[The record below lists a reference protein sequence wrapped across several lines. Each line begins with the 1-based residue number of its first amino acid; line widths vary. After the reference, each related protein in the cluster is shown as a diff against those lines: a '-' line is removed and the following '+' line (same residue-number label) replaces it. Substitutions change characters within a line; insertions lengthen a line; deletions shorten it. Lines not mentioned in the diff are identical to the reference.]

1 MKSKGTS
8 LKKLVI
14 LMDIA
19 LLTMLLLSA
28 VYFFYTIRT
37 ARQDLEERMA
47 ESIESR
53 LNEIDTILMDLNGY
67 LVNTLHNSVSVDNL
81 LAAPDLHPQN
91 VAARKL
97 SDDFRIK
104 AAGLHLPVSFYF
116 ICLKNA
122 SEFHVFDSSDSAYP
136 VGMEAIRLIRSQDA
150 EVVVSNQWHYLSC
163 LGTDLIMKTYRYRT
177 CMFCCWIPLDSLFSS
192 IEKDVLSDKGRI
204 TYLNAES
211 LEPIGSAAFL
221 QDTAGRYSYN
231 QKLRHTNLRVQISD
245 SLPLNLRNLII
256 PGLIVLAL
264 TSSVFILS
272 CYTLFYFRRH
282 IEQPIRSMREL
293 IAAYSTHGIPSRQTG
308 VREINDTLDALS
320 GMQKELESMRIDMYE
335 ERLKHTRTELQFYQL
350 QIKPHFFVNCFS
362 IIYAMAQKKNFTGIQ
377 QLCLK
382 LSSYVRFH
390 FLNSFDLIPLRQELA
405 HLNDYLD
412 IQNIRHHTHSRIHET
427 IDEDLLDALIPPMLL
442 ITFVENSVK
451 YAQLENEDIEI
462 ELGVSLETDNGE
474 AALHLELSDNGIG
487 IDPSM
492 AEKIN
497 QDEMIVDQRGEHVG
511 ISNVRHRLSL
521 LYGTA
526 YLLHV
531 FPCLSHPGTT
541 VEIMIPLRKEPI
553 DEYPADRR

>member
-37 ARQDLEERMA
+37 ARKDLEERMA

-53 LNEIDTILMDLNGY
+53 LNEIDTILLDLNGY

-104 AAGLHLPVSFYF
+104 AAGLNLPVSFYF

-177 CMFCCWIPLDSLFSS
+177 CMFCCWIPLDSLFSA

-256 PGLIVLAL
+256 PGLIVLTLTADDGVISWELMVERMNSDLANTMGNLVNRTIAMSNKYFGGVVAAFLVVEEENADSLSAGVQGFRGFGEMPVDASSFAAEEKGIGPADERSFQRGGIIRTGRAAATEPAGAKKEQRQKAWEEGPHFAL
-264 TSSVFILS
+264 GQWLAMKSRTKSKSSGAV
-272 CYTLFYFRRH
+272 YTWFLARGSLTLMVACLGMDLMLRTLLK
-282 IEQPIRSMREL
+282 SV
-293 IAAYSTHGIPSRQTG
+293 
-308 VREINDTLDALS
+308 VREVWLATSIPCPTL
-320 GMQKELESMRIDMYE
+320 
-335 ERLKHTRTELQFYQL
+335 
-350 QIKPHFFVNCFS
+350 
-362 IIYAMAQKKNFTGIQ
+362 TGFPV
-377 QLCLK
+377 
-382 LSSYVRFH
+382 SAPAPATS
-390 FLNSFDLIPLRQELA
+390 
-405 HLNDYLD
+405 
-412 IQNIRHHTHSRIHET
+412 
-427 IDEDLLDALIPPMLL
+427 PPMMRA
-442 ITFVENSVK
+442 F
-451 YAQLENEDIEI
+451 
-462 ELGVSLETDNGE
+462 
-474 AALHLELSDNGIG
+474 
-487 IDPSM
+487 
-492 AEKIN
+492 
-497 QDEMIVDQRGEHVG
+497 
-511 ISNVRHRLSL
+511 
-521 LYGTA
+521 
-526 YLLHV
+526 
-531 FPCLSHPGTT
+531 FF
-541 VEIMIPLRKEPI
+541 
-553 DEYPADRR
+553 